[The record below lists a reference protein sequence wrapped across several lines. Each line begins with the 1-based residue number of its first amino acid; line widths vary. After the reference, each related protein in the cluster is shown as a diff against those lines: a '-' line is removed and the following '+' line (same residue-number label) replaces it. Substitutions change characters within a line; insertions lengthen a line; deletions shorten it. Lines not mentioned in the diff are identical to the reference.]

1 MNTRKSVLLATLAT
15 WGVLGFWANTGIAGS
30 ITAELSD
37 TEIEI
42 SEPAQLQLT
51 IEGSID
57 GDIEVPV
64 VDGLLFE
71 QAGRSTQ
78 MNFVNG
84 KFSHTLTLVYLIR
97 AQKTGNLTIP
107 SIKVEIDGK
116 SEATLPLTLTIKGQG
131 SGSQAQQGQAQP
143 QTRGQTQGQQGQ
155 SQAVKQAGG
164 VFLERECN
172 KKDPYVGEQIICYVR
187 IYHRN
192 NIYSGQ
198 RQGDVGTD
206 FRRFSVEGERK
217 YVRQLEGVSYGVI
230 ELREVIVPLKAGKSV
245 LPAAGLL
252 ARIAVPGKR
261 DKSMDRLMDQFR
273 GGLFRMDPF
282 MNNEQEV
289 VLESNSLEID
299 VKPLPETGKPPSF
312 TGVVGDV
319 TMSALVSA
327 RNIKA
332 GENVTI
338 TIEIAGK
345 SVLDTMPDPTITF
358 PDIGKIY
365 NDKPEYT
372 EQINPD
378 QGVASKKVF
387 KIALVPVK
395 PGSHN
400 LGTWE
405 FSYFNPE
412 TASWQTLSSELGTIV
427 VEASQAEAQGLTPD
441 TLAEQGPKSVKVLG
455 QDMIGPHRNVNVENK
470 QSLTL
475 SERWLYFAGGAV
487 PLGASLLFVGS
498 SLMLGRRS
506 ENNELSRRSRALKA
520 SEKIAQEVK
529 KKLDQGEAIQA
540 SDVAM
545 VLKQYI
551 GDKASRQASALTS
564 TDITELISKHGTDE
578 QVVRSKA
585 IMQTAE
591 RLEYGGNDTN
601 KEVLS
606 TLLKDSNDLVRALD
620 RSWKGR
626 L

>member
-1 MNTRKSVLLATLAT
+1 MNTRKSVLLAMLAIS
-15 WGVLGFWANTGIAGS
+15 GVTGIWAKIGFAGS

-51 IEGSID
+51 IEGSVD
-57 GDIEVPV
+57 GNIEVPV

-107 SIKVEIDGK
+107 SIKAEIDGK
-116 SEATLPLTLTIKGQG
+116 NEATLPLTLTVKGQG
-131 SGSQAQQGQAQP
+131 GGSQAQGQAQP

-245 LPAAGLL
+245 LPPAGLL

-299 VKPLPETGKPPSF
+299 VKPLPDAGKPASF
-312 TGVVGDV
+312 SGVVGDV

-345 SVLDTMPDPTITF
+345 SVLDTMPDPTMTF

-372 EQINPD
+372 EQINPE
-378 QGVASKKVF
+378 QGVSSRKIF

-395 PGSHN
+395 SGTHN

-427 VEASQAEAQGLTPD
+427 VEASQTEAQGLTPD

-455 QDMIGPHRNVNVENK
+455 QDMIGPHRNVNVESR
-470 QSLTL
+470 QGLTL
-475 SERWLYFAGGAV
+475 SERWIYFAGGAV

-498 SLMLGRRS
+498 SLLLGRRS
-506 ENNELSRRSRALKA
+506 ENSELNRRSRALKA

-529 KKLDQGEAIQA
+529 KRLEQGEAVQA

-545 VLKQYI
+545 VLKQYL

-564 TDITELISKHGTDE
+564 TDIVELISKHGIDE

-591 RLEYGGNDTN
+591 RLEYGGNTAN
-601 KEVLS
+601 KEVLG
-606 TLLKDSNDLVRALD
+606 TLLKDCNDLVRALD

-626 L
+626 V